1 MAKIQLYLFGMKQII
16 KLVASA
22 LLIGTTVPALAH
34 HSFAAVFD
42 ATKPVEVTGTVTE
55 VEWMNPHAWVHLD
68 VENDKGEIEQ
78 WSFELGSPNGL
89 TRRGWSRAT
98 IKVGEEINVSGY
110 LARDGSKRGNVKSV
124 TLANGQQLDG
134 MSSRPKSN

>member
-1 MAKIQLYLFGMKQII
+1 MNRKITLFV
-16 KLVASA
+16 LA
-22 LLIGTTVPALAH
+22 LLLGVAAPSLAH

-42 ATKPVEVTGTVTE
+42 ATKPIEVHGTVTE

-68 VENDKGEIEQ
+68 VENSDGDIEK

-89 TRRGWSRAT
+89 IRRGWSRGT
-98 IKVGEEINVSGY
+98 IKVGDVINVSGY
-110 LARDGSKRGNVKSV
+110 LARDGSSRGNIKSV

-134 MSSRPKSN
+134 MSSSPKTN

>member
-1 MAKIQLYLFGMKQII
+1 M
-16 KLVASA
+16 LVC
-22 LLIGTTVPALAH
+22 TTAPALGH

-68 VENDKGEIEQ
+68 VENGDGDVEQ

-89 TRRGWSRAT
+89 IRRGWSRGT
-98 IKVGEEINVSGY
+98 IQVGDAISISGY
-110 LARDGSKRGNVKSV
+110 RARDGSLRGNIKNVTHLIGNKYFISFIYFSV
-124 TLANGQQLDG
+124 PPPLCEKFNIVLYFF
-134 MSSRPKSN
+134 

>member
-1 MAKIQLYLFGMKQII
+1 M
-16 KLVASA
+16 LVC
-22 LLIGTTVPALAH
+22 TTAPALGH

-55 VEWMNPHAWVHLD
+55 VEWMNPHAWIHLD

-78 WSFELGSPNGL
+78 WSFELGSP
-89 TRRGWSRAT
+89 
-98 IKVGEEINVSGY
+98 
-110 LARDGSKRGNVKSV
+110 ARDGSQRGNVRSV

-134 MSSRPKSN
+134 MSSRPKTD

>member
-1 MAKIQLYLFGMKQII
+1 M
-16 KLVASA
+16 LV
-22 LLIGTTVPALAH
+22 LTTAPALGH

-55 VEWMNPHAWVHLD
+55 VEWMNPHAWIHVD
-68 VENDKGEIEQ
+68 VENDNGEVEQ

-89 TRRGWSRAT
+89 IRRGWSRGT
-98 IKVGEEINVSGY
+98 IKVGEEISVSGY
-110 LARDGSKRGNVKSV
+110 LARDGSQRGNVRSV

-134 MSSRPKSN
+134 MSSRPKTD

>member
-1 MAKIQLYLFGMKQII
+1 MKQFVRIVALAM
-16 KLVASA
+16 LVC
-22 LLIGTTVPALAH
+22 TTAPALGH

-55 VEWMNPHAWVHLD
+55 VEWMNPHAWIHLD

-110 LARDGSKRGNVKSV
+110 LARDGSQRGNVRSV

-134 MSSRPKSN
+134 MSSRPKTD